1 MKLSIMNLVVF
12 ILTSCCMLGLP
23 AYGQAPNL
31 LTKQDG
37 KFYKVEIFLDDE
49 DILTS
54 PPEGFWSIATAWK
67 QGWPADWVH
76 SKPTEIEHIENWTIL
91 RGKLE
96 TSAGTW
102 RISDSYRP
110 EGGVV
115 KCIRRFIWEG
125 KETVKCVTL
134 SVRFQCRGKGSAACL
149 PGILYH
155 GNPSGAKSGRGHER
169 SGLTFGALTC
179 AIRQLTG
186 PMVVAGIDCKRAWD
200 GTGPSFRA
208 LRFQWQTKCYQG
220 FSAWLYRL

>member
-1 MKLSIMNLVVF
+1 MKHSIMNLVVF
-12 ILTSCCMLGLP
+12 ILTSYCMLSLP

-37 KFYKVEIFLDDE
+37 KFYKVEILLDGE

-54 PPEGFWSIATAWK
+54 PPEGLWSIATAWK
-67 QGWPADWVH
+67 QDWPADWVH
-76 SKPTEIEHIENWTIL
+76 GKPTEIEHIGDWTIL

-110 EGGVV
+110 EGDVV

-125 KETVKCVTL
+125 KETANFVTL

-155 GNPSGAKSGRGHER
+155 VIHPAQRAAEYLFTQANPPKKPFLRNIVFLCHM
-169 SGLTFGALTC
+169 
-179 AIRQLTG
+179 
-186 PMVVAGIDCKRAWD
+186 PAWN
-200 GTGPSFRA
+200 GMTIMA
-208 LRFQWQTKCYQG
+208 
-220 FSAWLYRL
+220 